1 MAATL
6 LGGLAV
12 LSFEIPHWAAANV
25 STSLYGTAAGGWSR
39 TPGAETNP
47 GPTLVVYVGDNVTV
61 HMVSEDNADH
71 GVFIDFNDD
80 GHIEPGTDVSSPTGL
95 DVTFSFIVPAA
106 PGQHYYYCSIHSPN
120 AAGHYAPGGLMD
132 GVLQVVASPSATF
145 AAPGPTTS
153 WTGGTTHNVTFDLTA
168 SDPPTSL
175 TIWVNF
181 SYGGGAQGG
190 TIVGPIP
197 GTANP
202 NTVAWATPAFSAM
215 DVRISI
221 TALDTKG
228 AQGTS
233 SSTPFEVD
241 STPPMIGTR
250 LPAPN
255 AANVPLNAN
264 VVVTW
269 SEGMATA
276 VSGSTSSFAV
286 QRLSDGAWIAGAV
299 SWSSDGTQM
308 TFSPTPRFDPS
319 TMYRVVVNGSAR
331 DDSDPGNRFAGP
343 DSWPFT
349 TGTGV
354 DTTPP
359 TILNVAVNPTAQVT
373 GATVSIRADAMD
385 DVAVASVSAHVQG
398 PGFDANLTMVYGGGT
413 SWYAN
418 RTYGTEGNYSFTAW
432 AVDGTGNAASRSGFF
447 SITAAPVPAPTGVL
461 AHVLSDGTIH
471 VIWSP
476 VTGGTIAGY
485 NIYRATAATGPFA
498 RLTPTPLPS
507 SGPAFYIDRTAQ
519 PGVMYYYVVRAV
531 DVNGQ
536 ESPPSAVVTARVPGT
551 AIAPA
556 PDNMLTIVAGGA
568 VAVAGI
574 AIAIL
579 WWRKKK

>member
-1 MAATL
+1 MPIGLLLAVL
-6 LGGLAV
+6 VLGGLTV
-12 LSFEIPHWAAANV
+12 FLIETPLGAAANV
-25 STSLYGTAAGGWSR
+25 SLSLYGTVAGGWSR

-47 GPTLVVYVGDNVTV
+47 GPTLVVYIGDNVTV
-61 HMVSEDNADH
+61 HMVSEDMMDH

-106 PGQHYYYCSIHSPN
+106 LGQHYYYCSIHSPN
-120 AAGHYAPGGLMD
+120 AMGHYAPGGLMY

-153 WTGGTTHNVTFDLTA
+153 WTGGMTHNVTFDLTA

-175 TIWVNF
+175 TVWVNF

-190 TIVGPIP
+190 TVVGPIP

-202 NTVAWATPAFSAM
+202 NTVAWATPVFTAP
-215 DVRISI
+215 DVRISV
-221 TALDTKG
+221 TARDTNG
-228 AQGTS
+228 AQGTTS
-233 SSTPFEVD
+233 SAPFEVD
-241 STPPMIGTR
+241 STPPTIGTR
-250 LPAPN
+250 LPTSN

-276 VSGSTSSFAV
+276 VSGSASSFAV
-286 QRLSDGAWIAGAV
+286 QRLSDGAWVAGAV
-299 SWSSDGTQM
+299 SWSPDGTRM

-319 TMYRVVVNGSAR
+319 TMYRAR

-349 TGTGV
+349 TGTGI

-373 GATVSIRADAMD
+373 DATVSIRAEATD
-385 DVAVASVSAHVQG
+385 DVALASVSAHVQG

-447 SITAAPVPAPTGVL
+447 SIATAPVPVPTGVL
-461 AHVLSDGTIH
+461 AHVLADGTIH

-476 VTGGTIAGY
+476 VAGGTIAGY

-519 PGVMYYYVVRAV
+519 PGVTYYYVVRAV

-536 ESPPSAVVTARVPGT
+536 ESPPSAVVTARTPGT
-551 AIAPA
+551 AAAPS
-556 PDNMLTIVAGGA
+556 PDNTLTIVAGGA

-574 AIAIL
+574 AVAIL